1 VIPCAERKDV
11 TMNLKRRVFSK
22 EFKLHVVSEVR
33 SGRSQAG
40 IARQYQVL
48 PKMISRWLTEYR
60 TYADEAFAGCGN
72 AYTDKARMAAL
83 ERKIT
88 RLEAENDLLKKALTQ
103 LDLVH
108 GSVDEPG
115 ESA

>member
-1 VIPCAERKDV
+1 VIPCAERKDI
-11 TMNLKRRVFSK
+11 TMNLKRRTFSK
-22 EFKLHVVSEVR
+22 EFKLHVVREAR
-33 SGRSQAG
+33 SGRSQAE

-48 PKMISRWLTEYR
+48 PKIISRWLTEYR

-72 AYTDKARMAAL
+72 AYTDKAQMAAL
-83 ERKIT
+83 DRKIT

-103 LDLVH
+103 LDLVRV
-108 GSVDEPG
+108 SADELG